1 MNTDN
6 RQLKRDYK
14 LTKRAFGIVLIRNT
28 TNDKVFL
35 VSGMDT
41 QGLLNRQRFQLK
53 AGGHPNKKLQKD
65 WNELGED
72 KFEFEVLDQMEPS
85 EAPGFDARRELN
97 FLEDMWLEKLE
108 PYDDRG
114 YNERKLSREERL
126 KRISASHRQT
136 EDEE

>member
-1 MNTDN
+1 MNSDN
-6 RQLKRDYK
+6 RQLKKDYK
-14 LTKRAFGIVLIRNT
+14 LTQRSFGIVLIRNT

-35 VSGMDT
+35 IGGMDI
-41 QGLLNRQRFQLK
+41 QGMLNRQKFQLT

-65 WNELGED
+65 WNELGAD

-85 EAPGFDARRELN
+85 NAPGFDARRELN

-108 PYDDRG
+108 PYDERG

-126 KRISASHRQT
+126 RRISANHNPT
-136 EDEE
+136 EDDD